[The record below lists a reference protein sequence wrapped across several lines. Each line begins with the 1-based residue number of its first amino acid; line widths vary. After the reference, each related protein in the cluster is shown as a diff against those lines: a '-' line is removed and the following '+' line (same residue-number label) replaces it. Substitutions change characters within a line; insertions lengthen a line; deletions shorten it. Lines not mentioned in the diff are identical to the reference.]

1 MHYNSAKL
9 KQMNDSE
16 KSAST
21 ILDHLATAV
30 LLFDRDMRLVSI
42 NPSGEDLL
50 SISNRR
56 AKGFLPHEVLPEATR
71 FTDMI
76 KSSIETGHPYAER
89 CLTLNLQNAGTI
101 TVDCRVTPILDD
113 QNPTQVIV
121 EMVDA
126 VSMQRVLHEENLTV
140 LHDAAKE
147 SVRGMAHE
155 IKNPLGGIRGAA
167 QLLERELNNED
178 LIEYTQII
186 IQESDRL
193 RNFIDRML
201 SSDRKLTLEDANIHE
216 LLEYVCNLLEA
227 EYKNIFQIE
236 RDYDPSLPNV
246 SVDREQILQVLL
258 NVVRNAAQAIGES
271 GQITVRTRA
280 VRQCTIN
287 QQLHRLVIQI
297 DIIDNGPGIPPEIE
311 NGIFYPMITGRAD
324 GTGLGLSIA
333 QSLVNLHGGI
343 INYERKDEKT
353 RFSIFLPIY
362 NNHD

>member
-1 MHYNSAKL
+1 
-9 KQMNDSE
+9 MNDSAE
-16 KSAST
+16 ST
-21 ILDHLATAV
+21 FEMLDHLATAV
-30 LLFDRDMRLVSI
+30 LLFDKDMKLVSI
-42 NPSGEDLL
+42 NASGEDLL

-56 AKGFLPHEVLPEATR
+56 AKGFFPHEVLPKATK

-76 KSSIETGHPYAER
+76 RSSLETGHPYAER
-89 CLTLNLQNAGTI
+89 CLTLDLHNANTI
-101 TVDCRVTPILDD
+101 TVDCKVTPIIDD
-113 QNPTQVIV
+113 KNTSQVIV

-126 VSMQRVLHEENLTV
+126 DSMQRVLNEENLAV

-167 QLLERELNNED
+167 QLLERELDDED

-201 SSDRKLTLEDANIHE
+201 SSDRQLTLEDANIHE
-216 LLEYVCNLLEA
+216 ELEYVCNLLEA
-227 EYKNIFQIE
+227 EYENIFQVV

-246 SVDREQILQVLL
+246 CIDREQILQVLL
-258 NVVRNAAQAIGES
+258 NVMRNAVQAIGES
-271 GQITVRTRA
+271 GQIIVRTRA
-280 VRQCTIN
+280 VRQYTLN

-297 DIIDNGPGIPPEIE
+297 DIIDDGPGIPPEIGS
-311 NGIFYPMITGRAD
+311 GIFYPMITGRAE

-353 RFSIFLPIY
+353 KFSIYLPIH
-362 NNHD
+362 NNND